1 MTFDTHTFLNIDSL
15 TWHTSQ
21 SYISQH
27 LNILQPLSNIHPIP
41 PPHKSSQHNFHGQPY
56 TPPIP
61 LSHQSISNMDI
72 HLPPIRWD
80 FDTPH
85 PLSTFQMLEF
95 EERDV
100 RELLGGQ
107 VEE

>member
-1 MTFDTHTFLNIDSL
+1 
-15 TWHTSQ
+15 
-21 SYISQH
+21 
-27 LNILQPLSNIHPIP
+27 
-41 PPHKSSQHNFHGQPY
+41 
-56 TPPIP
+56 
-61 LSHQSISNMDI
+61 MDI